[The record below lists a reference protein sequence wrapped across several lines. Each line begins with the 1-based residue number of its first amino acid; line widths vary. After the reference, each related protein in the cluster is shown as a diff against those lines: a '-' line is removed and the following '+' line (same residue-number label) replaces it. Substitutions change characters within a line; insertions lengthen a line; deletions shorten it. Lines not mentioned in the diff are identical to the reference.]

1 VIVPL
6 VVYQGA
12 RRWTH
17 PVELSELLDAD
28 PETARLAG
36 EFLPRFRFLL
46 DDLTQLDRSAL
57 RARPVTTPVRLLRIV
72 PTHPGDAVA
81 AIDPDDIEDF
91 RDVLGYPDWW
101 ELMRAFLK
109 YIGSASETPSHR
121 LAWLAAQIG
130 PEAEEVYMT
139 TADMLRAEGEAKGR
153 AEGRAEGAARLL
165 VRQLGRRFG
174 AVPDGVRKRIDAA
187 SLEQLEAW
195 SDRVLDAATLDDV
208 FG

>member
-1 VIVPL
+1 M
-6 VVYQGA
+6 
-12 RRWTH
+12 
-17 PVELSELLDAD
+17 
-28 PETARLAG
+28 
-36 EFLPRFRFLL
+36 
-46 DDLTQLDRSAL
+46 
-57 RARPVTTPVRLLRIV
+57 RLLRIV

-91 RDVLGYPDWW
+91 RDVLRHPDWW
-101 ELMRAFLK
+101 DLMTAFLK

-121 LAWLAAQIG
+121 LAWLAAQI
-130 PEAEEVYMT
+130 
-139 TADMLRAEGEAKGR
+139 
-153 AEGRAEGAARLL
+153 
-165 VRQLGRRFG
+165 GRRFG